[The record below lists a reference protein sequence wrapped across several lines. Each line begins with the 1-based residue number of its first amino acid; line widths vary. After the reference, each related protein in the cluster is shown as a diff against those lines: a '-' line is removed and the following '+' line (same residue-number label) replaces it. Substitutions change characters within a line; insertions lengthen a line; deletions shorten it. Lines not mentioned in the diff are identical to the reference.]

1 MRAGF
6 FIDINNIMKIKD
18 LFEMKRDY
26 KIFLDMDGCI
36 SDFEKKSQE
45 ICHKYIG
52 PDFEIKLK
60 QFTKNGASDKDRK
73 KFWGAV
79 KKYQDEGNELWYDLE
94 PMEDADYLIT
104 YLKSLGIPLEI
115 LTATGPPE
123 YGAKRQK
130 ERWVKK
136 HFGNIKV
143 NTVRRAP
150 DKAKYACSKCI
161 LIDDMKYALDPFE
174 KEGGIGILHTSAK
187 KTIKKLKKILTD
199 SD

>member
-1 MRAGF
+1 
-6 FIDINNIMKIKD
+6 MKID
-18 LFEMKRDY
+18 ELFKMKKDY

-36 SDFEKKSQE
+36 SDFQKKANE

-52 PDFEIKLK
+52 PDFHMALK
-60 QFTKNGASDKDRK
+60 QFIENGASKEDRK

-79 KKYQDEGNELWYDLE
+79 KKYQDEGNELWYNLE
-94 PMEDADYLIT
+94 PMEDADYLII

-174 KEGGIGILHTSAK
+174 EKGGIGILHTSAK
-187 KTIKKLKKILTD
+187 ETIKKLKKILID